1 MPPTLVLWLRL
12 ALSAGSDFAFAAT
25 FLITW
30 YAPYTFGE
38 KSVSNMMF
46 VMLIEFVVVLTTGFL
61 AGIAS
66 RDDTKRNRL
75 FMFVVIGGVCTLFA
89 GGFALAFGAAWPFFA
104 FLLLVAGKF
113 STVVLHPP
121 DFDGQFLLMANWAAM
136 TVLYLSG
143 TFLSVG
149 MEWPVLGVTPEVI
162 AAQGFETGGEWM
174 EHPHTVLVFGAYYF
188 VGLGVLALINEL
200 IALRRKG
207 KEETRHRAV

>member
-1 MPPTLVLWLRL
+1 MPTYVLTAIRL
-12 ALSAGSDFAFAAT
+12 ALSAGSDFCFAAT

-30 YAPYTFGE
+30 FAPYTFGE
-38 KSVSNMMF
+38 KAVSNLMF

-61 AGIAS
+61 GGIAS
-66 RDDTKRNRL
+66 QDDTKRNRL
-75 FMFVVIGGVCTLFA
+75 FMYVMIGGVCTLFA
-89 GGFALAFGAAWPFFA
+89 GGFAWAFGAAWPFFA

-113 STVVLHPP
+113 SQVVLQPP
-121 DFDGQFLLMANWAAM
+121 DFDGQFRLMATWAAM

-149 MEWPVLGVTPEVI
+149 MEWPEFGVTAEVV

-188 VGLGVLALINEL
+188 TGLGLLALLNEL
-200 IALRRKG
+200 FALRRDANKS
-207 KEETRHRAV
+207 AQ